1 MRCKAGPAC
10 NNPCHYPVT
19 FPLVVRGRSPG
30 SKDLV
35 PRLPESM
42 IQWPAETL
50 ALSYRCG
57 GSTGMLI
64 DVSDLFP
71 CFTLG
76 SRLRPSGTADKWFI
90 SRLTADEPG
99 DFT

>member
-1 MRCKAGPAC
+1 
-10 NNPCHYPVT
+10 
-19 FPLVVRGRSPG
+19 
-30 SKDLV
+30 
-35 PRLPESM
+35 
-42 IQWPAETL
+42 
-50 ALSYRCG
+50 
-57 GSTGMLI
+57 MLI